1 MQDLATLLPEVKKIA
16 EDAGA
21 AILKVYRTDFDV
33 EHKDDNSPLT
43 AADTAAHKI
52 IVAGL
57 QKLTP
62 DLPCLSEEGADIPF
76 TTRQQWSRYWLVD
89 PLDGTREF
97 VKKNGEFTVNIALID
112 NGEPVLGVVFAPD
125 MAKSWYA
132 ARGVGAFKYEQG
144 QEHPIKTVPMVG
156 NKPKV
161 LVSKSHRGEE
171 VDALLERLPDYE
183 ALSVGSSLKFC
194 VIAEGAANFYPR
206 LGPTSEWD
214 TGAAH
219 AVLTIAGGRIT
230 ETNGQ
235 DLRYNQKDSLLN
247 PYFLAFGDP
256 SDDWGQYLA

>member
-16 EDAGA
+16 ELAGE
-21 AILKVYRTDFDV
+21 AILKVYHSDFDV

-43 AADTAAHKI
+43 AADTAAHEI
-52 IVAGL
+52 IMAGL
-57 QKLTP
+57 KELTP
-62 DLPCLSEEGADIPF
+62 ELPCLSEEGADIPYA
-76 TTRQQWSRYWLVD
+76 TRKTWAHYWLVD

-125 MAKSWYA
+125 MNKSWYA
-132 ARGVGAFKYEQG
+132 ARGVGAFKFEQG
-144 QEHPIKTVPMVG
+144 QEQPIATTVTVDG
-156 NKPKV
+156 KPKV
-161 LVSKSHRGEE
+161 LVSKSHRGAE

-214 TGAAH
+214 TGAGH
-219 AVLTIAGGRIT
+219 AVLAVAGGRVT
-230 ETNGQ
+230 ETSGA

-256 SDDWGQYLA
+256 QANWGEYLP

>member
-144 QEHPIKTVPMVG
+144 QEYPIKTAPTVD
-156 NKPKV
+156 NKPKI

-183 ALSVGSSLKFC
+183 SLSVGSSLKFC

-219 AVLTIAGGRIT
+219 AVLAIAGGRIT

-247 PYFLAFGDP
+247 PHFLAFGDP
-256 SDDWGQYLA
+256 NDDWGQYLV